1 MQNRGSKAKREVANI
16 VGHGQG
22 KGRRTKQVK
31 RLPNGKLPKS
41 APRPAHPRVGLTKEL
56 IIRAALSLIDESGLE
71 GLTIRAL
78 SSRLGV
84 QTRTIYW
91 HVGPR
96 NVLLAETVEL
106 VLSGVTPPPARSWED
121 WLRALFGNFRRAV
134 AKHPNI
140 AAVIG
145 AQMLASVSTD
155 LNLLEQ
161 ILSTLAQA
169 GFDGDQ
175 LIGAYSAVI
184 STMVGFVTLEF
195 ATPPLEQAEEWADSM
210 QARIAAI
217 DEQSYPVLHRFRSR
231 MVNRALV
238 LRWKRG
244 TEAPLDLGFK
254 ALTEIFIAGLVS
266 RARE

>member
-1 MQNRGSKAKREVANI
+1 MRNKSSKAKRLGNR
-16 VGHGQG
+16 Q
-22 KGRRTKQVK
+22 
-31 RLPNGKLPKS
+31 PPKS
-41 APRPAHPRVGLTKEL
+41 APRPAHPRVGLTKEK
-56 IIRAALSLIDESGLE
+56 IVREALSLIDDAGLE
-71 GLTIRAL
+71 GFTIRAL

-96 NVLLAETVEL
+96 NELLAETVEL
-106 VLSGVTPPPARSWED
+106 VLTGITPAPTRNWED
-121 WLRALFGNFRRAV
+121 WLRTLFLNFRRAV

-145 AQMLASVSTD
+145 AQMVPAASAD

-161 ILSTLAQA
+161 ILSALSQA
-169 GFDGDQ
+169 GFDGDR
-175 LIGAYSAVI
+175 LVGAYSAVV
-184 STMVGFVTLEF
+184 STMIGFVTLEF
-195 ATPPLEQAEEWADSM
+195 APPPLEQAAEWAANM

-217 DEQSYPVLHRFRSR
+217 DKQSHPIMHRLKSR

-244 TEAPLDLGFK
+244 TEAPLDLGFDM
-254 ALTEIFIAGLVS
+254 LTEIFIAGLAS
-266 RARE
+266 RVRE